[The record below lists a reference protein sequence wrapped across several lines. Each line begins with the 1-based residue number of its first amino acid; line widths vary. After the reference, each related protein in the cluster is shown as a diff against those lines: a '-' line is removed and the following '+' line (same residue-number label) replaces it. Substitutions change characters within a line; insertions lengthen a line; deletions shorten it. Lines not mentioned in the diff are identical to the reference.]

1 MIAADDDLDDGH
13 GDDDD
18 VSDNLYEYNAQVLK
32 FGKPVLGLQLSKIKK
47 GKDGDQSD
55 RRLLVIARLII
66 LIKMLM
72 MIILSLT

>member
-1 MIAADDDLDDGH
+1 MVAADDDYEIDYGEN
-13 GDDDD
+13 G

-66 LIKMLM
+66 LIMMSM
-72 MIILSLT
+72 MIILS

>member
-1 MIAADDDLDDGH
+1 M
-13 GDDDD
+13 
-18 VSDNLYEYNAQVLK
+18 K

-66 LIKMLM
+66 LIVMLV
-72 MIILSLT
+72 MIILSYDHDHIDSAQG